1 MFILSEK
8 DRSLEM
14 EAKKFKGYT
23 IAETGESVDVEYG
36 VGKSTYNIRRMDK
49 MIITS
54 PDGRQIGPVASMAE
68 AKREINRDI
77 DIKGLSKICARHIFM
92 IPDSD
97 INETTKSII
106 FERCVFIMKE
116 RGASASVW
124 CYLFKKTNGRT
135 EVRRKEIV
143 GIADKIMQSLDKMYE
158 AVPERDPLV
167 YGIEGQE
174 ISWSK
179 ASPVEVQ

>member
-36 VGKSTYNIRRMDK
+36 VGKSTYNTRRMDK

-77 DIKGLSKICARHIFM
+77 DIRGLSKIRTRHICM

-97 INETTKSII
+97 INETTMSII

-116 RGASASVW
+116 RGESAQAHAAHEGNPERHEQVEPEQDDEEIE
-124 CYLFKKTNGRT
+124 LVFRTAEEEQPT
-135 EVRRKEIV
+135 EV
-143 GIADKIMQSLDKMYE
+143 
-158 AVPERDPLV
+158 ER
-167 YGIEGQE
+167 
-174 ISWSK
+174 
-179 ASPVEVQ
+179 

>member
-1 MFILSEK
+1 
-8 DRSLEM
+8 M

-23 IAETGESVDVEYG
+23 IADTGESVDVEFG
-36 VGKSTYNIRRMDK
+36 VGTTTYNVRRMDK
-49 MIITS
+49 LIVTT

-77 DIKGLSKICARHIFM
+77 DISGLSKICARHILM

-106 FERCVFIMKE
+106 FERCIFIRKG
-116 RGASASVW
+116 RGESAQVW

-179 ASPVEVQ
+179 ASPVEGP